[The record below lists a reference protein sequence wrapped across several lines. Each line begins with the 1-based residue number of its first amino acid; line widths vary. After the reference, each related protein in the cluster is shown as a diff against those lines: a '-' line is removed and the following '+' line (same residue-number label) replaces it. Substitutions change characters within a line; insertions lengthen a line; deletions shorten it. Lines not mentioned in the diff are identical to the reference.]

1 MTSQSGIFG
10 GAVVYDSA
18 RNEFVNSKHQR
29 IAEIITD
36 YDPCLS
42 LMYIPP
48 KDRLPTDEFTYVVAY
63 TAPGRQPEAV
73 MWLNEDEIDERL
85 LARLWL
91 NDSRRNDPLEYLARL
106 EDAKEALRL
115 KEDIE
120 RREEAMDRAAFMIR
134 SPLHVLR
141 MGNGRKVYT

>member
-1 MTSQSGIFG
+1 M
-10 GAVVYDSA
+10 YDSA
-18 RNEFVNSKHQR
+18 RGEFVNSKHQR
-29 IAEIITD
+29 IAEIISD

-48 KDRLPTDEFTYVVAY
+48 KDRLSTDEFTYVVAY

-115 KEDIE
+115 KEE
-120 RREEAMDRAAFMIR
+120 LEQREEARNQAAFMIR
-134 SPLHVLR
+134 SPLHVIR